1 MEATGIEPVLH
12 IPTRDLR
19 NDYSLD
25 GLRDHFARRHHCL
38 SPLLFPRYGDCAVAS
53 NDMAVART
61 KLPLLMPPGVVVP
74 LDFIPAVNA
83 YPAID
88 DPNLNV
94 EDVILGLGV

>member
-1 MEATGIEPVLH
+1 
-12 IPTRDLR
+12 
-19 NDYSLD
+19 
-25 GLRDHFARRHHCL
+25 
-38 SPLLFPRYGDCAVAS
+38 
-53 NDMAVART
+53 MAVART